1 MKILITG
8 ANGQLGKCIRDI
20 SNHYPEYN
28 FLFLGR
34 KELDIVNKEAI
45 RVLFDK
51 EEFDY
56 CVNTAAYTNVEK
68 AESEKE
74 KAFLVNEGGVKNLAK
89 QCKKNNTTLIQVSTD
104 YVFDG
109 KKRAPYTEKD
119 PTNPVNVYGA
129 SKLEGEKVLQEIWR
143 KHYII
148 RTSWLYSQYGQNFY
162 NMILRFVK
170 EGKSLTVT
178 TEQTGTP
185 TNANDLA
192 EAILNIITSDSKS
205 YGIYNYSN
213 QGEATWYDFAKEI
226 LTQTGQLTQTN
237 LVKTDYY
244 RTFAQRPA
252 FSVLD
257 ARKYFSKFNY
267 QSIEWQ
273 KSLKN
278 VINLKI
284 NN

>member
-1 MKILITG
+1 MKILVTG

-74 KAFLVNEGGVKNLAK
+74 KAFLVNEDGVKNLAK
-89 QCKKNNTTLIQVSTD
+89 QCKKNNITLIQVSTD

-192 EAILNIITSDSKS
+192 EAILNIITSDSKK

-257 ARKYFSKFNY
+257 ARKYFSKFN
-267 QSIEWQ
+267 
-273 KSLKN
+273 
-278 VINLKI
+278 
-284 NN
+284 

>member
-74 KAFLVNEGGVKNLAK
+74 KAFLVNGDGVKNLAK
-89 QCKKNNTTLIQVSTD
+89 QCKKNNTTLIQISTD

-129 SKLEGEKVLQEIWR
+129 SKLEGEKTLQEIWR

-162 NMILRFVK
+162 NMILRFVN
-170 EGKSLTVT
+170 EGKSITVT

-185 TNANDLA
+185 TNALDLSK
-192 EAILNIITSDSKS
+192 AILKIISFNSNNF
-205 YGIYNYSN
+205 GIYHVSN
-213 QGEATWYDFAKEI
+213 TGKSTWYDFAKAI
-226 LTQTGQLTQTN
+226 LKNTEQIGTSK
-237 LVKTDYY
+237 LVKVNYFS
-244 RTFAQRPA
+244 TFAARPN
-252 FSVLD
+252 FSVLNTE
-257 ARKYFSKFNY
+257 KFTN
-267 QSIEWQ
+267 EFGFLLPPWE
-273 KSLKN
+273 KSLK
-278 VINLKI
+278 KI
-284 NN
+284 ISK

>member
-45 RVLFDK
+45 RVLFNK

-273 KSLKN
+273 KKLK
-278 VINLKI
+278 KCY
-284 NN
+284 

>member
-74 KAFLVNEGGVKNLAK
+74 KAFLVNEDAVKNLAK
-89 QCKKNNTTLIQVSTD
+89 QCKKNNTTLIQISTD

-192 EAILNIITSDSKS
+192 EAILNIITSDSKK

-226 LTQTGQLTQTN
+226 
-237 LVKTDYY
+237 
-244 RTFAQRPA
+244 FAQADKDILLYPIPTSEYPTPANRP
-252 FSVLD
+252 FWSVLD
-257 ARKYFSKFNY
+257 CNLIQETFG
-267 QSIEWQ
+267 IEVLDWK
-273 KSLKN
+273 KSLAVCLEK
-278 VINLKI
+278 LG
-284 NN
+284 

>member
-1 MKILITG
+1 M
-8 ANGQLGKCIRDI
+8 
-20 SNHYPEYN
+20 
-28 FLFLGR
+28 
-34 KELDIVNKEAI
+34 
-45 RVLFDK
+45 
-51 EEFDY
+51 
-56 CVNTAAYTNVEK
+56 
-68 AESEKE
+68 
-74 KAFLVNEGGVKNLAK
+74 
-89 QCKKNNTTLIQVSTD
+89 IQVSTD

-192 EAILNIITSDSKS
+192 EAILNIITSDSKR